1 MEVSRMGKRNEY
13 QRIRDNIMRSIR
25 RQRAKGKIIPYQ
37 APLTPR
43 QKGYKY
49 ATNKDVA
56 EIKSWGRTVLSS
68 LGVEDDVDRL
78 LRIAKETDKETA
90 EFYKRKKK
98 TMQDMIANEAS
109 VYVYNYQKSLNTKD
123 YSEGASK
130 VQDWYVKMQKHF
142 SSDNDLADFLKRAER
157 AGLDISASIK
167 YEDGGE
173 ADRYI
178 SDMTQRLFEEDYIDE
193 EEAMDLLEDVSE
205 YSEVAEDFFSELFGG
220 V

>member
-1 MEVSRMGKRNEY
+1 MGKRNEY

-56 EIKSWGRTVLSS
+56 EIKSWGKTVLSS

-78 LRIAKETDKETA
+78 LGIAKQTNEESKES
-90 EFYKRKKK
+90 YRRNKQKSYD
-98 TMQDMIANEAS
+98 QLVANESS
-109 VYVYNYQKSLNTKD
+109 VYVYNYQRFLKYKKD
-123 YSEGASK
+123 DAEGANK
-130 VQDWYVKMQKHF
+130 IQDWYVVAQKHF
-142 SSDNDLADFLKRAER
+142 GTDTELADFLKRAER
-157 AGLDISASIK
+157 DGLEITQAMK
-167 YEDGGE
+167 YDGTEG

-193 EEAMDLLEDVSE
+193 EEAKDLLKDVSE
-205 YSEVAEDFFSELFGG
+205 YSEVSKEFFDELFGG
-220 V
+220 I